1 MIELFALILSLVLG
15 NFQTSLS
22 TLSHLILRSQ
32 LYVELLVLLLSGSQ
46 GPVGL
51 GTEVGLNSSVILG
64 ILDPL
69 LSHKNLLDSL
79 HINNRGVRE
88 KKRKKER
95 KTLLVKYAKELTK
108 ARSLFRDKKRSGC
121 LMCFKA
127 SMSLGSKRGRSRAS
141 AM

>member
-1 MIELFALILSLVLG
+1 MIKLFALILSLVLG
-15 NFQTSLS
+15 IFQTSLS

-51 GTEVGLNSSVILG
+51 GTEVSLNSSIILG

-88 KKRKKER
+88 KKKKER
-95 KTLLVKYAKELTK
+95 KENTLSEVCQGTY
-108 ARSLFRDKKRSGC
+108 
-121 LMCFKA
+121 
-127 SMSLGSKRGRSRAS
+127 
-141 AM
+141 

>member
-15 NFQTSLS
+15 IFQTSLS

-32 LYVELLVLLLSGSQ
+32 LYVELLVLLLSDSQ

-88 KKRKKER
+88 KKKKKNKER
-95 KTLLVKYAKELTK
+95 KENTLSEVCQGTY
-108 ARSLFRDKKRSGC
+108 
-121 LMCFKA
+121 
-127 SMSLGSKRGRSRAS
+127 
-141 AM
+141 

>member
-1 MIELFALILSLVLG
+1 MIDLFALILSLVLG
-15 NFQTSLS
+15 IFQTSLS

-88 KKRKKER
+88 KKKKRKKKER
-95 KTLLVKYAKELTK
+95 KENTLSEVCQGTY
-108 ARSLFRDKKRSGC
+108 
-121 LMCFKA
+121 
-127 SMSLGSKRGRSRAS
+127 
-141 AM
+141 

>member
-15 NFQTSLS
+15 IFQTSLS
-22 TLSHLILRSQ
+22 TLSHLILCSQ

-46 GPVGL
+46 GPAGL

-79 HINNRGVRE
+79 HINNKGVRE
-88 KKRKKER
+88 KKK

-108 ARSLFRDKKRSGC
+108 ARSLFRDKKRSSC

-127 SMSLGSKRGRSRAS
+127 TMSLGSKRERSRAS

>member
-88 KKRKKER
+88 KKK
-95 KTLLVKYAKELTK
+95 
-108 ARSLFRDKKRSGC
+108 KKRKENTLSEVCQGTY
-121 LMCFKA
+121 
-127 SMSLGSKRGRSRAS
+127 
-141 AM
+141 